1 MALRD
6 VVLDPDGDIL
16 VIVTLPKAPSND
28 PGPDE
33 PIPDEIEFDQ
43 TEPPPPPLSPLPPE
57 DVTDNVALI
66 YEEYQPSAF
75 SHREEKQWRA
85 WREANEIHEDGLLH
99 WGFDGFDVNAISTI
113 LSIIHGLNRRVPRT
127 VDLRML
133 AQIARVV
140 DYLDC
145 HEVMELYAS
154 IWVNHL
160 SNSTPGSSKEDWD
173 SWISITGVFQN
184 PTIFQSWTR
193 VAIVEKLNYPPSL
206 ELPIL
211 SLAYDIIDQRRQL
224 HLNKILSCV
233 YDHVNRL
240 SEQKTCSVECDAI
253 LLGTLIRQMHANSLP
268 SLRPTEPYEGLSVT
282 NVVKAIKGLSV
293 PEWYSKV
300 KEVEEPSQSAFEFW
314 GATKKLSKMQQKKA
328 RLKSKRR
335 APSNDDW
342 GFGGPVEEI
351 EEEVRE
357 IVVNEHSCGFE
368 ELIATVRSL
377 ESEIKGLDL
386 KKDLGIHDSEY

>member
-75 SHREEKQWRA
+75 SHREEKQWRFKA
-85 WREANEIHEDGLLH
+85 SSKHLALASTFVKKMITGPWREANEIHEDGLLH

-211 SLAYDIIDQRRQL
+211 SLAYGKFPRI
-224 HLNKILSCV
+224 
-233 YDHVNRL
+233 
-240 SEQKTCSVECDAI
+240 
-253 LLGTLIRQMHANSLP
+253 P
-268 SLRPTEPYEGLSVT
+268 SPFPL
-282 NVVKAIKGLSV
+282 
-293 PEWYSKV
+293 
-300 KEVEEPSQSAFEFW
+300 
-314 GATKKLSKMQQKKA
+314 
-328 RLKSKRR
+328 KRR
-335 APSNDDW
+335 
-342 GFGGPVEEI
+342 F
-351 EEEVRE
+351 
-357 IVVNEHSCGFE
+357 
-368 ELIATVRSL
+368 
-377 ESEIKGLDL
+377 
-386 KKDLGIHDSEY
+386 